1 MDANKV
7 NKFNISSLKD
17 VLGDMTLS
25 NLLIEELDL
34 SQINFNGNTLTLQC
48 KQLNKS

>member
-7 NKFNISSLKD
+7 NKLNIASLKD

-48 KQLNKS
+48 ARLNK

>member
-7 NKFNISSLKD
+7 NKLNIASLKD
-17 VLGDMTLS
+17 VLGDMTLT